1 MSRTITSRDYFQLQ
15 EILNK
20 FQLLPNNNIDIL
32 LFGDNTGAKLNCLID
47 LRNKQMRDTGS
58 IRQNYIKDKYKVL
71 VENTID
77 SQLRCGRAL

>member
-1 MSRTITSRDYFQLQ
+1 
-15 EILNK
+15 
-20 FQLLPNNNIDIL
+20 
-32 LFGDNTGAKLNCLID
+32 
-47 LRNKQMRDTGS
+47 MRDTGS